1 MTAQYAG
8 NAQCKVYSIVEETEN
23 ARVLCFA
30 PDGTP
35 TGNVF
40 RALVTPWRLDASV
53 SAVRRAERCAGAA
66 RVGVGCD
73 SEAPQK
79 GE

>member
-1 MTAQYAG
+1 MRTAHSRVLPRTLRQ

-35 TGNVF
+35 TDNVF
-40 RALVTPWRLDASV
+40 SVLLAS
-53 SAVRRAERCAGAA
+53 
-66 RVGVGCD
+66 
-73 SEAPQK
+73 
-79 GE
+79 